1 MSWVPASWVEMR
13 GLQRGI
19 GQRISKER
27 RRFEKLKPLTNEEA
41 QALISAFLAEH
52 GVTKGPSP
60 EERREMWGMG

>member
-19 GQRISKER
+19 GQRISKEK
-27 RRFEKLKPLTNEEA
+27 RRFEKLKPLTDEEVN
-41 QALISAFLAEH
+41 QLVSRFIAER

-60 EERREMWGMG
+60 QERREMWGMG